1 MCLLT
6 EAIYDA
12 EYAPAMSVLTVAVYD
27 TAVCFFFNGP
37 EKYNFDLYKGFFM
50 EKKRPKFARFLKG
63 INYKSPDFYNTLPRI
78 IKGLWFFLLLY
89 LVCSQIWLNHLMD
102 DRHFSYIT
110 IFL

>member
-27 TAVCFFFNGP
+27 TAVCVIFYFFYGP

-63 INYKSPDFYNTLPRI
+63 KNYKSPGF
-78 IKGLWFFLLLY
+78 
-89 LVCSQIWLNHLMD
+89 
-102 DRHFSYIT
+102 
-110 IFL
+110 